1 MPVRGTHKPH
11 KQHKPGQPMKTL
23 LQNQPMP
30 NKFPNKPPLR
40 RHKEIHELLTSQR
53 CWVAATMKRAPG
65 SNLQG
70 RGTGAS
76 ARASEPT
83 D

>member
-1 MPVRGTHKPH
+1 MPVRGRD

-23 LQNQPMP
+23 LQNQYMP

-40 RHKEIHELLTSQR
+40 RHKGIHELLTSQR
-53 CWVAATMKRAPG
+53 CWVAATMNRAPR
-65 SNLQG
+65 SDLWG
-70 RGTGAS
+70 RGMRAS
-76 ARASEPT
+76 ARAVELT